1 MQSKLQE
8 LTDKLYAEGVLKA
21 KQEAEAILEKAKKE
35 AEEII
40 SDAKKEASGIMEEV
54 NDKAVDKQKSTDS
67 EIKMA
72 SQQAISSLQ
81 QKIANSIAIKLT
93 EPSLKEVFQDKKYI
107 QSLIKKVVDGWNK
120 TGQFDLQ
127 VILPESD
134 FSEMETMLKNSLA
147 GKMNKGIQFEADASV
162 KAGFK
167 IGPKDGSYII
177 SFTENDFKNFFQS
190 FLRPKTS
197 QLLFEGE

>member
-8 LTDKLYAEGVLKA
+8 LTDKLYAEGVQKA
-21 KQEAEAILEKAKKE
+21 KTEAEAILEKAKME
-35 AEEII
+35 AEEIVAK
-40 SDAKKEASGIMEEV
+40 AKKEASGIV
-54 NDKAVDKQKSTDS
+54 DDANGKAVEKQRNMDS
-67 EIKMA
+67 EIKLA

-81 QKIANSIAIKLT
+81 QKIANSIAIELS

-107 QSLIKKVVDGWNK
+107 QSLINLVVDGWSK
-120 TGQFDLQ
+120 TGNFDMKVL
-127 VILPESD
+127 LPESD
-134 FSEMETMLKNSLA
+134 FSKMESLLKKSLA
-147 GKMNKGIQFEADASV
+147 AEMNKGLEFEPDSSV

-177 SFTENDFKNFFQS
+177 SFTESDFKNFFQS